1 VIEPKATGQH
11 HDALLFPNGNIV
23 LVNLLSE
30 GQYARVLQ
38 LPVRRQENANRREEN
53 VNARAEEAQ
62 VHASDPG
69 ITV

>member
-1 VIEPKATGQH
+1 VIEPKATDQH
-11 HDALLFPNGNIV
+11 HDALLFPDGNTV

-38 LPVRRQENANRREEN
+38 LPVRRQENANGREEN
-53 VNARAEEAQ
+53 VNACGEKAQ
-62 VHASDPG
+62 VHASHSG